1 MSDTMS
7 DSKNLSAKIIRVSY
21 VVYCRSTVVVVCY
34 DRDVNDATLVK
45 LGYVR
50 MGYVRMGYVR
60 TGYVGIF
67 GWLGGLGER
76 GECLFPA
83 GAESEVLGLDLDVVG
98 SAGSKDGCDS

>member
-1 MSDTMS
+1 MS

-21 VVYCRSTVVVVCY
+21 VVYCSSLRSTVVVVCY

-45 LGYVR
+45 L
-50 MGYVRMGYVR
+50 GYVRMGYVR

-98 SAGSKDGCDS
+98 SAGSEDGCDS

>member
-1 MSDTMS
+1 MS

-21 VVYCRSTVVVVCY
+21 VVYCSSLRSTVVVVCY

-50 MGYVRMGYVR
+50 MGYV
-60 TGYVGIF
+60 GIF
-67 GWLGGLGER
+67 GWLWGLGER

-98 SAGSKDGCDS
+98 SAGSEDGCDS